1 MSSSK
6 EKFVTLGKFGAPYGL
21 AGFIKITS
29 YTDPTDQLLKYK
41 PIFIRTK
48 NNLEE
53 LVLADSRLFKNGKII
68 VKLDSYNSPEE
79 VRVLTGLE
87 LVVARDS
94 FPDLEEN
101 SYYWHDL
108 CGLQVISD
116 AGVVMG
122 KVDYLFNS
130 GASDIIVVKGD
141 NKSEILLPYIDSVV
155 KEVDLDAGHIIVTWD
170 LQSTE

>member
-1 MSSSK
+1 M
-6 EKFVTLGKFGAPYGL
+6 
-21 AGFIKITS
+21 
-29 YTDPTDQLLKYK
+29 
-41 PIFIRTK
+41 
-48 NNLEE
+48 
-53 LVLADSRLFKNGKII
+53 
-68 VKLDSYNSPEE
+68 
-79 VRVLTGLE
+79 LTGLE